1 MDEGQFIPAGANLE
15 TWSNDAWDNGVQI
28 DRLEDMQ
35 RLQVWTCNSLYE
47 ITVIDGRGGE
57 VLLRGGQFFPE
68 MTPAHLAG
76 ATLGGSFCRMR
87 GIYCGFRMEFASDGR
102 RIITSPVQTIIVYT
116 LDGAACEALFG
127 GSGGESGNPTPPA
140 DRTQ

>member
-116 LDGAACEALFG
+116 LDGATREALFG
-127 GSGGESGNPTPPA
+127 ESGGESGNPTPPA

>member
-1 MDEGQFIPAGANLE
+1 MEEGNLIPAGANLE

-35 RLQVWTCNSLYE
+35 KLQVWTHNSLYE

-57 VLLRGGQFFPE
+57 VLLRGGRFFPE
-68 MTPAHLAG
+68 MTPAHLSG

-102 RIITSPVQTIIVYT
+102 RIVTSPVQTIIVYT
-116 LDGAACEALFG
+116 LDGETRTALFG
-127 GSGGESGNPTPPA
+127 ESGESSPPA
-140 DRTQ
+140 SRTQ

>member
-1 MDEGQFIPAGANLE
+1 MEEGHLIPAGANLE
-15 TWSNDAWDNGVQI
+15 TWANDAWKNGVQI

-35 RLQVWTCNSLYE
+35 RLQVRTCNNLYE
-47 ITVIDGRGGE
+47 ITVIDGRNGE
-57 VLLRGGQFFPE
+57 VLLRGGEFFPE

-116 LDGAACEALFG
+116 LDGAARAALY
-127 GSGGESGNPTPPA
+127 GESENPG

>member
-1 MDEGQFIPAGANLE
+1 MEEGHLIPAGANLE
-15 TWSNDAWDNGVQI
+15 TWSNDAWKNGVQI

-35 RLQVWTCNSLYE
+35 RLQVWTCNNLCE
-47 ITVIDGRGGE
+47 ITVIDGRNGE
-57 VLLRGGQFFPE
+57 VLLRGGEFFPE

-102 RIITSPVQTIIVYT
+102 RIITSPVQTIIVFT
-116 LDGAACEALFG
+116 LDGAARAALY
-127 GSGGESGNPTPPA
+127 GESENPR

>member
-1 MDEGQFIPAGANLE
+1 MDEGQLIPAGANLE
-15 TWSNDAWDNGVQI
+15 TWSKDAWDNGVQI

-35 RLQVWTCNSLYE
+35 RLQVWTRNSLYE

-87 GIYCGFRMEFASDGR
+87 GIYCGFHMEFASDGR
-102 RIITSPVQTIIVYT
+102 RIITSPVQTIIVYA
-116 LDGAACEALFG
+116 LDGAAREALFG
-127 GSGGESGNPTPPA
+127 ECEDEPGDSAPPA
-140 DRTQ
+140 SRTQ

>member
-1 MDEGQFIPAGANLE
+1 MDEGQLIPAGANLE
-15 TWSNDAWDNGVQI
+15 TWSKDAWENGVQI

-35 RLQVWTCNSLYE
+35 KLQVWTRNSLYE

-102 RIITSPVQTIIVYT
+102 RIITSPVQTIVVYT
-116 LDGAACEALFG
+116 LDGADRAALFG
-127 GSGGESGNPTPPA
+127 ESEGSGPSA